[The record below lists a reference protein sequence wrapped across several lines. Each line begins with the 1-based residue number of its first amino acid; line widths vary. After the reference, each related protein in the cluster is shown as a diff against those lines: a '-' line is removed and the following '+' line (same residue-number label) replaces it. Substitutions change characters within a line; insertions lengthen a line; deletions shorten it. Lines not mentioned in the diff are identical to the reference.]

1 MQIKFGIFSIATVA
15 ALCAILPVLGLS
27 APAATATSQIAQSSL
42 SASAAARTLG
52 ASPSNGH
59 AVTAKKYK
67 NCTQLNAKYQ
77 HGVGKK
83 GAKDSV
89 RGSSKKVTNFRV
101 DNALYAANK
110 ASDRDKDGIA
120 CEKR

>member
-1 MQIKFGIFSIATVA
+1 MQIKFGILSIATVT
-15 ALCAILPVLGLS
+15 ALSAILPIQGTM
-27 APAATATSQIAQSSL
+27 APTATATSQIAQSSVGAMAHIL
-42 SASAAARTLG
+42 R
-52 ASPSNGH
+52 ASPSSGH
-59 AVTAKKYK
+59 AVTAKKYQ
-67 NCTQLNAKYQ
+67 NCTQLNAKYK

-89 RGSSKKVTNFRV
+89 RGSSKKVTNFTV